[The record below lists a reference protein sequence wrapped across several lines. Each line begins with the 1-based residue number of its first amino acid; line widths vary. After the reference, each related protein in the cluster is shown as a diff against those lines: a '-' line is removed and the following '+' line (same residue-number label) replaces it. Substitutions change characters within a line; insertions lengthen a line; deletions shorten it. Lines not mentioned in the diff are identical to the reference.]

1 MKNKRAFF
9 VMVWISSMDFNKVLF
24 HMFIYH
30 SIVFSLLLCTQ
41 YVVVFV
47 SCSTNI
53 SSLSAGGVGW
63 RFDVIGGV
71 VVGVHNQGNFLDLFV
86 LGKLVDCWVKV
97 FLIHGYG
104 VDLRVVWYHHNLCSD
119 MFVASVDDGDNLV
132 FDQKGSEQ
140 EKEDDKTK
148 VMFID
153 VFQGVLVVGVKHV
166 LVKTQMLLKN
176 NIHFESWPV
185 EKSLSCSCDG
195 AQKVKQLYDEHWKKV
210 SWSILSNTEESKTAN
225 DHEEE
230 TQSEYKS
237 KSDRYNHAL

>member
-1 MKNKRAFF
+1 MA
-9 VMVWISSMDFNKVLF
+9 WISMDFNKVLF
-24 HMFIYH
+24 HKFIYH

-41 YVVVFV
+41 YVVVVFLAPQ
-47 SCSTNI
+47 TNS

-63 RFDVIGGV
+63 RFDVIVGV
-71 VVGVHNQGNFLDLFV
+71 VVGIHNQGNFLDLFI

-119 MFVASVDDGDNLV
+119 MFVASVDDGDDLV

-185 EKSLSCSCDG
+185 EKSLSCSRNG

-210 SWSILSNTEESKTAN
+210 SWSILSNTKESKAAN